1 MGSCTIDLAPE
12 ARADPDRTC
21 AAPAYLEQHG
31 QPRTLADLAGH
42 NCLGY
47 TLPTPASAE
56 RWRFGKD
63 GAVEVPVSGTVRAN
77 NGDALRV
84 AALAGIGI
92 IYQPTFLFSA
102 DLKAGRLLPIVLDQL
117 FQFANAYAVY
127 APTRYV
133 PAKVRRFIDF
143 LAERWAGEPPWDAG
157 LPAGGDRRIE
167 CRLLRPFVGLSG
179 MTWLIWFPKRTSV
192 RQ

>member
-1 MGSCTIDLAPE
+1 MRGSSRRSAP
-12 ARADPDRTC
+12 C
-21 AAPAYLEQHG
+21 SAPPPPISNGTGA
-31 QPRTLADLAGH
+31 PRTLADLAGH

-56 RWRFGKD
+56 RWHFGRD
-63 GAVEVPVSGTVRAN
+63 GAIEVPVAGTVRAN

-84 AALAGIGI
+84 AALAGIGL
-92 IYQPTFLFSA
+92 IYQPTFLFSD
-102 DLKAGRLLPIVLDQL
+102 DLKAGRLVPIVLDQPL

-127 APTRYV
+127 APTRHV

-157 LPAGGDRRIE
+157 LAPEVIGG
-167 CRLLRPFVGLSG
+167 
-179 MTWLIWFPKRTSV
+179 
-192 RQ
+192 